1 MWTRTAIKSSLGQI
15 KNVEELA
22 SGCMSVKVVMTN
34 RYLLTHQTCCSKP
47 QQYAA
52 ALERDATSIVE

>member
-15 KNVEELA
+15 KSDVEELA

-34 RYLLTHQTCCSKP
+34 RYLLTHQTCCSKST
-47 QQYAA
+47 
-52 ALERDATSIVE
+52 RDDS